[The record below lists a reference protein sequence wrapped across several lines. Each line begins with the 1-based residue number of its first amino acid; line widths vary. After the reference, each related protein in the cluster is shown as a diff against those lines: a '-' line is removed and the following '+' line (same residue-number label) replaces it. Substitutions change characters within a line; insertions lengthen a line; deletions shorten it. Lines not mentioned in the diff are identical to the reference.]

1 MGVDQLPVVVG
12 HQRGLT
18 RHQPLDE
25 LTGIVRTDFALGSA
39 ARSASRVSTVSA
51 ESFLLLPIT
60 PDGPR
65 LIQPTTYSL
74 RLPSIRPS
82 VCGMVPEFVVE
93 R

>member
-1 MGVDQLPVVVG
+1 M
-12 HQRGLT
+12 
-18 RHQPLDE
+18 
-25 LTGIVRTDFALGSA
+25 
-39 ARSASRVSTVSA
+39 VSC
-51 ESFLLLPIT
+51 ESFLLVPIT

-82 VCGMVPEFVVE
+82 LWGMVPLFSSNGSPGVGTP